1 MLNVIFYIPYAIY
14 KSEQDNYLYQF
25 LIVSDFIQGIGRC
38 EPIVQKLE
46 PAYEQVI
53 SSLTDKSL
61 IPYYPNLY
69 PIPFMIIKRYR
80 VRFYPT
86 RVLFYSLTYPDS
98 KDFHK
103 FGVYIYKGLIENF
116 PNLLPGMIGH
126 EIAHVIAS
134 KGRVELTK
142 EDLALILKD
151 RLGYIN
157 AKEKSAE
164 DVYCC
169 FAKEIQSKI
178 KEWNIQS
185 RLQEIEDSITKDAQL
200 VNQECFDKLI
210 FRHKLED
217 YKQFVKSNLNR
228 ISES

>member
-1 MLNVIFYIPYAIY
+1 MH
-14 KSEQDNYLYQF
+14 QF
-25 LIVSDFIQGIGRC
+25 LIISDFIQKLGKY

-46 PAYEQVI
+46 LAYEKVI
-53 SSLTDKSL
+53 SSLTDKSV

-69 PIPFMIIKRYR
+69 PIPFMIIKTYR

-86 RVLFYSLTYPDS
+86 RVLFYSLTYPDVN
-98 KDFHK
+98 DFHK
-103 FGVYIYKGLIENF
+103 FGIYIYKGLIENF
-116 PNLLPGMIGH
+116 PNLLPGVIGH

-134 KGRVELTK
+134 KGRVEFTK

-151 RLGYIN
+151 RLGYMHI
-157 AKEKSAE
+157 KEKYAK

-185 RLQEIEDSITKDAQL
+185 TQQEIEESISKDAQL

-210 FRHKLED
+210 FGDKLED
-217 YKQFVKSNLNR
+217 YKQFVKFNLKK
-228 ISES
+228 IIES

>member
-1 MLNVIFYIPYAIY
+1 LH
-14 KSEQDNYLYQF
+14 QF
-25 LIVSDFIQGIGRC
+25 LILVISDFIQKLGKY
-38 EPIVQKLE
+38 EQIVQKLE
-46 PAYEQVI
+46 PSYEQVI
-53 SSLTDKSL
+53 SSLTDKSV

-69 PIPFMIIKRYR
+69 PIPFMIIKRYK
-80 VRFYPT
+80 VSFYPT
-86 RVLFYSLTYPDS
+86 RVLFYSLTYPDVNN
-98 KDFHK
+98 FHK
-103 FGVYIYKGLIENF
+103 FGIYIYKGLIENF
-116 PNLLPGMIGH
+116 PSLLPGVIGH

-134 KGRVELTK
+134 KGRVELAK
-142 EDLALILKD
+142 EDLALILKN

-185 RLQEIEDSITKDAQL
+185 RLQEIKHSIAKDAQL

-210 FRHKLED
+210 FGDKLKD
-217 YKQFVKSNLNR
+217 YKQFVKFNLNK

>member
-1 MLNVIFYIPYAIY
+1 
-14 KSEQDNYLYQF
+14 
-25 LIVSDFIQGIGRC
+25 LILIISDFIQKLGRY
-38 EPIVQKLE
+38 EPIVQRLE

-53 SSLTDKSL
+53 SSLTDKSV

-86 RVLFYSLTYPDS
+86 RVLFYSLAYPDV

-103 FGVYIYKGLIENF
+103 FGIYIYKGLIEKF
-116 PNLLPGMIGH
+116 PNLLPGVIGH

-151 RLGYIN
+151 RLGYID
-157 AKEKSAE
+157 AKEKCAE

-169 FAKEIQSKI
+169 FSKEISSKI

-185 RLQEIEDSITKDAQL
+185 RRQEVEDSIARDAQL

-210 FRHKLED
+210 FEDKLED
-217 YKQFVKSNLNR
+217 YKQFVRFNLNK
-228 ISES
+228 I